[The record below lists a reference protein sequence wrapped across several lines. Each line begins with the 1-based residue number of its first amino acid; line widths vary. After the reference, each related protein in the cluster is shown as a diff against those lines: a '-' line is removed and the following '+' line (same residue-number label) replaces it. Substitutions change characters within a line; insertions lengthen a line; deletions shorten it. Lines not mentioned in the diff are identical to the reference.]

1 MERETAREWI
11 NLELDGQLPPS
22 ESSRLQEDLAADPG
36 LAREREELLRLDQ
49 LLVASRV
56 AVDARFKAQVMGSLP
71 AAGWEARHPRSWRFA
86 LALLLLMGAGAAALV
101 GMGSARLVPQSP
113 FLGAVGA
120 VTDLFVAAT
129 LAGAGMLA
137 ASWKG
142 LGLALG
148 ALAGESVTGIV
159 VLGVLVLSLN
169 LLFISLLR
177 SATRAATV
185 TSDGRREGG
194 RRR

>member
-1 MERETAREWI
+1 MDRETAREWI
-11 NLELDGQLPPS
+11 NLELDGQLPPA
-22 ESSRLQEDLAADPG
+22 EGSRLHESLAADPG

-49 LLVASRV
+49 LLAESCV

-86 LALLLLMGAGAAALV
+86 VALLLLLGALAAALV

-113 FLGAVGA
+113 FLGALGA

-148 ALAGESVTGIV
+148 ALAGESVASIA

-169 LLFISLLR
+169 LLFFSLLR
-177 SATRAATV
+177 STTRTAAA
-185 TSDGRREGG
+185 SAESRWEGG